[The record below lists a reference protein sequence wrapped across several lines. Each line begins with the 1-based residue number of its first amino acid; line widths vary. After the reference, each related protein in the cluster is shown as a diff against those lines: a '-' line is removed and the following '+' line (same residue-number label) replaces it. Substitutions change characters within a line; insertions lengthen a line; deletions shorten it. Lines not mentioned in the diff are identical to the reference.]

1 VYYLKTTEGEEI
13 YKVKGLSKNTLLTQL
28 DFELLLNKSNK
39 IIKTQDKWYK
49 DISKGIIEVKTQ
61 LYTLQN

>member
-1 VYYLKTTEGEEI
+1 MYYLKTKEGEEI

-28 DFELLLNKSNK
+28 DFELLLNK

-61 LYTLQN
+61 LYTLQNW

>member
-1 VYYLKTTEGEEI
+1 MYYLKTTEGEEI

>member
-1 VYYLKTTEGEEI
+1 MYYLKTKEGEEI

-28 DFELLLNKSNK
+28 DFELLLNK